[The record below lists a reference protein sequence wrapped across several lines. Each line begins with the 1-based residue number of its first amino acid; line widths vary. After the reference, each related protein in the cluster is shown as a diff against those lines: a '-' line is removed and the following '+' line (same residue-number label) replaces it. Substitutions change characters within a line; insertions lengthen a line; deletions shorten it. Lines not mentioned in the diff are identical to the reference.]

1 MIRLPYAAWFA
12 AAITIAPLT
21 RGVAQNPPQPEAV
34 VLGLR
39 YDPGT
44 KPGVL
49 VLRVAGVSGDSIR
62 AILQRDF
69 DYGDRITVIA
79 AEEGGF
85 PDAPTAGRNGNYPL
99 YAKLG
104 AHALVQVTP
113 TAAGIHVAVHDVAQA
128 KVARVKD
135 FGLDGSPN
143 SREWRMSVH
152 AVSDELEAWITG
164 VRGIAATRVAYVQG
178 LRGGKVFVVD
188 SDGAFP
194 TPAGDDAGAMSPS
207 WHPKGTHLAYAVVGS
222 HGCCQIFIYDFASG
236 SARPL
241 TAVGSGLNSTP
252 VFAPD
257 GAVIVY
263 THGEESGTDLF
274 ATTAFERG
282 PARRI
287 TVGRGTDNTSPTFS
301 PDGRRLAFTSG
312 RLGHPE
318 VYISDADGTN
328 PQLLTADKLGDQN
341 YRANPDWSPDGRF
354 IAYQAQQ
361 TDGRFQLNTI
371 SLQDR
376 SVKQHTSEGSNED
389 ASWAPDGRHL
399 IFSSTR
405 TGSKQLFVIDTESG
419 RWRQLTRTGGMRLP
433 AWSPPLKR

>member
-1 MIRLPYAAWFA
+1 MTRLLFA
-12 AAITIAPLT
+12 ALTFAATTFAPLARVHSQDT
-21 RGVAQNPPQPEAV
+21 LQKAV
-34 VLGLR
+34 QLVLR

-49 VLRVAGVSGDSIR
+49 VLRVAGANGDSIR

-69 DYGDRITVIA
+69 DNGDRINVIA
-79 AEEGGF
+79 GDEGGF
-85 PDAPTAGRNGNYPL
+85 PDAPTAGRNSNYPL
-99 YAKLG
+99 YGRMG
-104 AHALVQVTP
+104 AHVLVQVTP
-113 TAAGIHVAVHDVAQA
+113 TATGLHVAVHDVAQA
-128 KVARVKD
+128 KVARVHD
-135 FGLDGSPN
+135 FALDGTPS
-143 SREWRMSVH
+143 SRDWRMSVH

-178 LRGGKVFVVD
+178 VRGGKLYVID

-194 TPAGDDAGAMSPS
+194 TPAGDEAGVMSPS
-207 WHPKGTHLAYAVVGS
+207 WHPKGTHLAYSVVGS
-222 HGCCQIFIYDFASG
+222 RGCCQIYVYDFAAAST
-236 SARPL
+236 RQI
-241 TAVGSGLNSTP
+241 TAVGGGLNSTP

-257 GAVIVY
+257 GVVIVY
-263 THGEESGTDLF
+263 THGEEAGTDLF
-274 ATTAFERG
+274 ATTVFERG

-341 YRANPDWSPDGRF
+341 YRANPDWSPDGRL

-371 SLQDR
+371 SLRDR

-389 ASWAPDGRHL
+389 ASWAPDSRHL

-419 RWRQLTRTGGMRLP
+419 RWRQLTRNGGVRLP